1 MKQLSTLAI
10 LSTLFSVPLSGQDI
24 FVTNQ
29 AKATIEVLRGKD
41 HTDRKR
47 SCLIEPGKTRVF
59 KEDLSRPLFTFQ
71 WQQEM
76 QYSTLTHATTFK
88 LSRLTGS
95 LHITYRNLYPLNMI
109 EINRPSIDGL
119 VTVVEQVNADGKI
132 QTRQYCYVPRPV
144 PLATGRKA

>member
-10 LSTLFSVPLSGQDI
+10 LCTLFCAPLSGHHI

-29 AKATIEVLRGKD
+29 AKVTIEVLRGKD
-41 HTDRKR
+41 HTDMKR
-47 SCLIEPGKTRVF
+47 SCLIEPGRIRGF
-59 KEDLSRPLFTFQ
+59 EEDLSRPLFTFQ

-76 QYSTLTHATTFK
+76 RCSTLTHATTFK
-88 LSRLTGS
+88 LSPLNGS
-95 LHITYRNLYPLNMI
+95 LNITYLNLYPLNMI

-119 VTVVEQVNADGKI
+119 VMVVEKVNADGKI
-132 QTRQYCYVPRPV
+132 QTRQYSYVPRPM